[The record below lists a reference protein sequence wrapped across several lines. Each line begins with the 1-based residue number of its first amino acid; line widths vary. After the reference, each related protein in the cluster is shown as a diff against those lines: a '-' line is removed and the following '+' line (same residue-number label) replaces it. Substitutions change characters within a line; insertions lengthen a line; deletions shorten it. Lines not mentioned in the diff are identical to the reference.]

1 MDEKFFGRKQYLDH
15 LQKRVNDL
23 THGYRQNVAILGYE
37 LVGKT
42 SLVYKL
48 ISGLNDNRIV
58 LAYLE
63 ARPETIPEF
72 ARRFIGVLLYNF
84 LLNSGIPLK
93 EDLNFLI
100 EKSERYIPQTI
111 MRIKLILSG
120 FEKRKKNNCFGELL
134 HLSEMIHTE
143 TGKSVVVV
151 FDEFHNLEGIGLKDL
166 YAEWSKALMTDKN
179 TMYIIV
185 SSMKFKS
192 KAILAKNLSLLFGN
206 FEVLEVEPFDIRSSE
221 EYLEEHIGGV
231 NLDPGLKNFI
241 VHFTGG
247 FPFYLSLISLGLA
260 KSKASL
266 VDILQ
271 DLLFESSGILNQ
283 KFSSYLKQ
291 FMDSGTSQQN
301 LAILYQV
308 ASGHNRLKDIAHVL
322 RKSAKDL
329 NLQINI
335 LFELDVISRSGDFL
349 SINDRVFGFWLRFV
363 YREKFNSLTFDAK
376 NQKTLFRDY
385 IDGLVREFLLSASKP
400 IVERVAELLRL
411 FADDTIQLERKRLR
425 LDHFR
430 EIKPLEFN
438 NSNLKNGLIG
448 RSVESLWIMA
458 FKDNHLTE
466 DDIAEFS
473 KECKRY
479 RHKTQRKIIV
489 TLKDVDSNTR
499 LRALEEKI
507 WMWDINNVNQ
517 MFDLFSK
524 PRVIA

>member
-1 MDEKFFGRKQYLDH
+1 MDEKFFGRKQYLD
-15 LQKRVNDL
+15 LLKKRVSDL

-48 ISGLNDNRIV
+48 INSLNDSRIV

-63 ARPETIPEF
+63 ARPETLPAF

-84 LLNSGIPLK
+84 LSNSGIDLK
-93 EDLNFLI
+93 EDINFLM
-100 EKSERYIPQTI
+100 ERSERYIPQTI
-111 MRIKLILSG
+111 ARIRSILNTL
-120 FEKRKKNNCFGELL
+120 EKRKKSNCFVELL
-134 HLSEMIHTE
+134 HLSEIIHAE
-143 TGKSVVVV
+143 TGKSVVVI
-151 FDEFHNLEGIGLKDL
+151 FDEFHNLEGIGIKDL
-166 YAEWSKALMTDKN
+166 YAEWSKSLMADKN
-179 TMYIIV
+179 TMYIII

-206 FEVLEVEPFDIRSSE
+206 FEVLEIEPFDIRSSE
-221 EYLEEHIGGV
+221 EYLHEYAGG
-231 NLDPGLKNFI
+231 LDLESGLKNFI

-247 FPFYLSLISLGLA
+247 FPFYLSLISSGLA
-260 KSKASL
+260 RSKTSL

-271 DLLFESSGILNQ
+271 ELLFESSGILNQ
-283 KFSSYLKQ
+283 KFSSSLKQ
-291 FMDSGTSQQN
+291 FMDSGNNHQN
-301 LAILYQV
+301 LAVLYQI
-308 ASGHNRLKDIAHVL
+308 ASGRNRLKDIAHVL
-322 RKSAKDL
+322 RKPVKDL
-329 NLQINI
+329 SGQINI

-363 YREKFNSLTFDAK
+363 YQGKFNSLTFDAK
-376 NQKTLFRDY
+376 NQKTLFREY
-385 IDGLVREFLLSASKP
+385 IEGLVAEFLVSAGKP

-411 FADDTIQLERKRLR
+411 FADDTVQFERKRLR

-438 NSNLKNGLIG
+438 NGNLKNGLIG

-466 DDIAEFS
+466 DDVAEFS

-489 TLKDVDSNTR
+489 TLNDIDSNTR

-524 PRVIA
+524 PRVIV